1 MTAKGQS
8 DQKKANAAAL
18 AQNQQQ
24 QDTTNRVGW
33 SNYLMQRGIA
43 PTGNVT
49 PGQLPGPGQYRAVNT
64 RLPLWMNLPA
74 NVGRPGMSNKRM
86 AVSNN

>member
-18 AQNQQQ
+18 AANQQN
-24 QDTTNRVGW
+24 QDTTNKIGW

-49 PGQLPGPGQYRAVNT
+49 PGQLPAAGQYRSVNT
-64 RLPLWMNLPA
+64 RLPLWMTLPA
-74 NVGRPGMSNKRM
+74 NVGRPGMSAKRKDLSM
-86 AVSNN
+86 N